1 MPGCE
6 SSSPIRGE
14 RYTVGLEALGW
25 VGTGFRY
32 KDAAELVGVAGVN
45 AVLSPPHFSSTRLEM
60 PADLLRSSTWSTI
73 SEGPD
78 MTFESDTRR
87 RDRRS
92 APPRGRGSSVV
103 LLLAPAEEEK

>member
-25 VGTGFRY
+25 IGTGFRY
-32 KDAAELVGVAGVN
+32 KDVVALVRVVGVN
-45 AVLSPPHFSSTRLEM
+45 AALSPPHFSSTRLEM
-60 PADLLRSSTWSTI
+60 LADLLRSRTWSTI

-92 APPRGRGSSVV
+92 APPRGRGPSVV
-103 LLLAPAEEEK
+103 LLAPAEEEK